1 MKLLIL
7 AIIVI
12 VIVQFLKAALPGLRS
27 SRKRRTTNR
36 TNPHLQNTAPQAG
49 KATVIGESGAWLN
62 LRETL
67 LERRLPV
74 HNPEDIHPL
83 LLKLKDWYS
92 GSVADFHKE
101 VSIYIRTIN
110 ERIAALRA
118 EKGFLRSLVN
128 WFKILGHRRKI
139 SELSG
144 LEERYAEIL
153 SENIRI
159 LEGTLHSPE
168 LTGAKAEL
176 EVIWRL
182 RSLPGGYTVFNNV
195 QLNSRRYIKFNDGPL
210 KSAQLDH
217 VVLSPAGVFVIETKC
232 WSRQFSES
240 GHYHN
245 PFDQVQRA
253 RYLCWDLL
261 KAEYGKLPVR
271 AIILTAG
278 SLPAAPPDSYTK
290 VLHSKDLT
298 GYITWFNKQE
308 LSPDVL
314 RDVARYLTARVV
326 NSPYSDDGLAD
337 LNPVDLLNSAVFDK
351 MRAEAEQASTPKK
364 PAPQGEL
371 IPTDPPPLKPEEDY
385 RFMPPE
391 LRKEYEDRL
400 QKRIQGKPDLSNNL
414 NEVPPSSSVKTGET
428 PKDLKYM
435 PPEIRARFE
444 GDSSAD

>member
-1 MKLLIL
+1 MTLLIL
-7 AIIVI
+7 IVI
-12 VIVQFLKAALPGLRS
+12 VFVVVQLLKAVMPGGRS
-27 SRKRRTTNR
+27 FHKRWINNR
-36 TNPHLQNTAPQAG
+36 ASPHLPHAAPQAG

-67 LERRLPV
+67 LELRVPV
-74 HNPEDIHPL
+74 RNPEDIHPL
-83 LLKLKDWYS
+83 LLKLKDWRS
-92 GSVADFHKE
+92 ITLSEFHKE
-101 VSIYIRTIN
+101 VSTYIRTIN

-118 EKGFLRSLVN
+118 EKGFFRSIFN
-128 WFKILGHRRKI
+128 WFGILGHNRDI
-139 SELSG
+139 AELSG

-153 SENIRI
+153 TENIRI
-159 LEGTLHSPE
+159 LEHTLHSPE

-195 QLNSRRYIKFNDGPL
+195 QLNSRRFIKFNDVPL
-210 KSAQLDH
+210 QSAQLDH

-271 AIILTAG
+271 AIILTSD

-290 VLHSKDLT
+290 VLYSKDLT
-298 GYITWFNKQE
+298 GYITWFNRQE

-314 RDVARYLTARVV
+314 RDVARYLADRVV
-326 NSPYSDDGLAD
+326 DASCSDADLAD
-337 LNPVDLLNSAVFDK
+337 LDPVDLLGSAVFSR
-351 MRAEAEQASTPKK
+351 MRAQAEPSVRA
-364 PAPQGEL
+364 EL
-371 IPTDPPPLKPEEDY
+371 EE
-385 RFMPPE
+385 
-391 LRKEYEDRL
+391 K
-400 QKRIQGKPDLSNNL
+400 
-414 NEVPPSSSVKTGET
+414 
-428 PKDLKYM
+428 
-435 PPEIRARFE
+435 
-444 GDSSAD
+444 